1 MVLMH
6 RKYTVLLLGLLVLSA
21 PAWAVDERVKEIRD
35 GNRQFDKSR
44 YRKAELEYRR
54 ALVKDSTSVDASY
67 NLANTLYRMED
78 YEQAMK
84 VMQGVSKGA
93 DESEYKGDFN
103 YNMGN
108 VCVARKDWGPAVEA
122 YKKALLENPGDVDAK
137 ENYLYAKAM
146 YDEQQKQQQ
155 NQDQNQNQNQNKDNQ
170 NQNKDQQNQNKDQ
183 NQNQD
188 QNQDQNKQDRNQQN
202 QDQQDQQSPQN
213 QEQQVSPQAAQ
224 QMLQAI
230 QEKEKQTQE
239 KVEKEKAALVGKKK
253 REKNW

>member
-1 MVLMH
+1 MH
-6 RKYTVLLLGLLVLSA
+6 RKYTILLLGLLVLSA

-67 NLANTLYRMED
+67 NLANTLYQMED

-84 VMQGVSKGA
+84 VLQGVSKEA
-93 DESEYKGDFN
+93 DASEYKGDFN

-108 VCVARKDWGPAVEA
+108 VCVARKDWGQAVET

-155 NQDQNQNQNQNKDNQ
+155 QNQDQNQDQNQNQDNQNQNNQ
-170 NQNKDQQNQNKDQ
+170 NQNKDQNKDQ
-183 NQNQD
+183 NQN

>member
-1 MVLMH
+1 MVLM
-6 RKYTVLLLGLLVLSA
+6 RNLGKYMLLMLGLLAAAA
-21 PAWAVDERVKEIRD
+21 PALAVDERVKEIRD

-93 DESEYKGDFN
+93 DASEYKGDFN

-108 VCVARKDWGPAVEA
+108 VCVARKDWGQAVEA

-155 NQDQNQNQNQNKDNQ
+155 QNQDQNQNQDNQ

-183 NQNQD
+183 NQNQNQD
-188 QNQDQNKQDRNQQN
+188 QDQNKQDRNQQN
-202 QDQQDQQSPQN
+202 QDQQSPQN

>member
-1 MVLMH
+1 MRNLI
-6 RKYTVLLLGLLVLSA
+6 KYVVLLLGLLVLSA
-21 PAWAVDERVKEIRD
+21 PAWAVDERVQEIRD
-35 GNRQFDKSR
+35 GNRQFDKAR

-93 DESEYKGDFN
+93 DESQYKGDFN

-108 VCVARKDWGPAVEA
+108 VCVARKDWGQAVEA
-122 YKKALLENPGDVDAK
+122 YKKALLENPGDVNAK

-155 NQDQNQNQNQNKDNQ
+155 QNQDQNQDNQ
-170 NQNKDQQNQNKDQ
+170 NQNNQNQQNQNKDQ
-183 NQNQD
+183 NNDQNQN
-188 QNQDQNKQDRNQQN
+188 QNQDQNKQDQNQQN
-202 QDQQDQQSPQN
+202 QDQQGQQNPQN

>member
-1 MVLMH
+1 MVLM
-6 RKYTVLLLGLLVLSA
+6 RNLGKYMLLLLGLLVLSA

-93 DESEYKGDFN
+93 DASEYKGDFN

-155 NQDQNQNQNQNKDNQ
+155 NQDQNQNQDNQNQNNQ
-170 NQNKDQQNQNKDQ
+170 NQNKDQNKDQ

-188 QNQDQNKQDRNQQN
+188 QDQNKQDRNQQN

>member
-1 MVLMH
+1 MVLM
-6 RKYTVLLLGLLVLSA
+6 RNLGKYMLLMLGLLAAAA
-21 PAWAVDERVKEIRD
+21 PALAVDERVKEIRD

-93 DESEYKGDFN
+93 DASEYKGDFN

-108 VCVARKDWGPAVEA
+108 VCVARKDWGQAVEA

-155 NQDQNQNQNQNKDNQ
+155 QNQDQNQNQDNQ

-183 NQNQD
+183 NQNQNQD
-188 QNQDQNKQDRNQQN
+188 QDQNKQDRNQQN
-202 QDQQDQQSPQN
+202 QNQQDQQSPQN

>member
-1 MVLMH
+1 MVLM
-6 RKYTVLLLGLLVLSA
+6 RNLGKYMLLMLGLLAAAA
-21 PAWAVDERVKEIRD
+21 PALAVDERVKEIRD

-93 DESEYKGDFN
+93 DASEYKGDFN

-108 VCVARKDWGPAVEA
+108 VCVARKDWGQAVEA
-122 YKKALLENPGDVDAK
+122 NKKALLENPGDADAK

-155 NQDQNQNQNQNKDNQ
+155 NQDQNQNQDNQ

-202 QDQQDQQSPQN
+202 QDQQDQQNPQN

>member
-1 MVLMH
+1 MVLM
-6 RKYTVLLLGLLVLSA
+6 RNLIKYVVLLPGLLVLSA

-35 GNRQFDKSR
+35 GNRHFDKSR

-122 YKKALLENPGDVDAK
+122 YKKALLENPGDVNAK

-155 NQDQNQNQNQNKDNQ
+155 NQDQNQNKDNQ

-183 NQNQD
+183 NKDQNQD
-188 QNQDQNKQDRNQQN
+188 QNQDQKKPDQNQQN
-202 QDQQDQQSPQN
+202 QDQQNPQN

-239 KVEKEKAALVGKKK
+239 KVEKEKAAMVGKKK

>member
-1 MVLMH
+1 MY
-6 RKYTVLLLGLLVLSA
+6 RKYTVMLLGLLFLSA
-21 PAWAVDERVKEIRD
+21 PAWAVDERIQEIRD
-35 GNRQFDKSR
+35 GNRHFDKSR

-93 DESEYKGDFN
+93 DESEYKADFN

-108 VCVARKDWGPAVEA
+108 VCVARKDWGQAVEA
-122 YKKALLENPGDVDAK
+122 YKKALLENPGDVNAK

-155 NQDQNQNQNQNKDNQ
+155 Q
-170 NQNKDQQNQNKDQ
+170 
-183 NQNQD
+183 
-188 QNQDQNKQDRNQQN
+188 
-202 QDQQDQQSPQN
+202 
-213 QEQQVSPQAAQ
+213 
-224 QMLQAI
+224 
-230 QEKEKQTQE
+230 
-239 KVEKEKAALVGKKK
+239 KK
-253 REKNW
+253 